1 MEVAMQ
7 DRSAP
12 EISQHSTPPSAQTD
26 KGSIGFGLF
35 LILAG
40 LILLGERLGWVPR
53 GMDWLFPVIL
63 LAWGAGELYRRLVLR

>member
-1 MEVAMQ
+1 MH

-12 EISQHSTPPSAQTD
+12 QTSASSPPDAPAD

-40 LILLGERLGWVPR
+40 LILLGERMGWVPQ

-63 LAWGAGELYRRLVLR
+63 LAWGASELYRRLTAR